1 LFPKIEDWD
10 AFVIRVALICNLI
23 LQAISLEKPSLRLI
37 SIDEKTGIQ
46 ALERIARGEP
56 MEKGK
61 PRRIEYEYARH
72 GTTCLMAAIDV
83 GQGKLVNHRLHPTRT
98 EEDFV
103 IFIDQTADSISPEDE
118 IVFMADQLNTHQ
130 SESLVRWVAQ
140 KINFEGDLGTKG
152 YKGILKSMETRKKFL
167 ESPEHR
173 IRFVFTPKHC
183 SWLNPIENWFAK
195 LQRHVIR
202 HGDFSSVKELEDKI
216 ESYIDFYNRCLI
228 KPLKWK
234 FKGFVKAQKL
244 KQLNCD

>member
-1 LFPKIEDWD
+1 M
-10 AFVIRVALICNLI
+10 ALICNLI
-23 LQAISLEKPSLRLI
+23 LQAISLEKPCLHLI
-37 SIDEKTGIQ
+37 SVDEKTGIQ
-46 ALERIARGEP
+46 ALERIAADQP

-61 PRRIEYEYARH
+61 PRRIEYEYTRH

-83 GQGKLVNHRLHPTRT
+83 GRGKLINHRLHPTRN

-103 IFIDQTADSISPEDE
+103 IFIDQTAAPISQEDE
-118 IVFMADQLNTHQ
+118 IIFMADQLNIHQ

-140 KINFEGDLGTKG
+140 QIHFEGDLGTKG

-195 LQRHVIR
+195 LQRHVIK
-202 HGDFSSVKELEDKI
+202 HGNFSSVKELENKI

-234 FKGFVKAQKL
+234 FKGFIKAQKL
-244 KQLNCD
+244 KHLNRA

>member
-1 LFPKIEDWD
+1 M
-10 AFVIRVALICNLI
+10 ALICNLI
-23 LQAISLEKPSLRLI
+23 LQAISLEKPSLHLI
-37 SIDEKTGIQ
+37 SVDEKTGIQ
-46 ALERIARGEP
+46 ALERIAPDQP

-61 PRRIEYEYARH
+61 PRRLEYEYTRH

-83 GQGKLVNHRLHPTRT
+83 GRGKLINQRLHPTRN
-98 EEDFV
+98 ERDFV
-103 IFIDQTADSISPEDE
+103 IFIDRTAAQIDPADE
-118 IVFMADQLNTHQ
+118 IIFMADQLNIHQ

-195 LQRHVIR
+195 LQRHVIK
-202 HGDFSSVKELEDKI
+202 HGNFSSVKELENKI

-234 FKGFVKAQKL
+234 FKGFIKAQKL
-244 KQLNCD
+244 KHLNRA